1 MVSKWCQT
9 SNGVALT
16 LENSG
21 IEHMNLHSMIE
32 CKSIFLV
39 KPEIMKPVFMQVS

>member
-32 CKSIFLV
+32 CLCGFERFEEKSV
-39 KPEIMKPVFMQVS
+39 

>member
-9 SNGVALT
+9 STNVALT

-21 IEHMNLHSMIE
+21 FQHMNIHSTTE
-32 CKSIFLV
+32 CNQSA
-39 KPEIMKPVFMQVS
+39 

>member
-9 SNGVALT
+9 SNSVALT

-21 IEHMNLHSMIE
+21 IEHMNLHSTTE
-32 CKSIFLV
+32 CNHTNSI
-39 KPEIMKPVFMQVS
+39 IA